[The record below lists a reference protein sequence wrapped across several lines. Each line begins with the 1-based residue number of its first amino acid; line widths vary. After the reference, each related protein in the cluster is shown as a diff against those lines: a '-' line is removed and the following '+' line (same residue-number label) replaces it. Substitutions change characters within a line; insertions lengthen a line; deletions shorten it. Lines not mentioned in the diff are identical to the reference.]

1 MLSSK
6 LSDIHQH
13 ALVSF
18 LETIDA
24 LLGLKLLETSA
35 DITDKQKRLI
45 IERTRV
51 REEKDYARSDEIRDE
66 LEKSGIAVR
75 DTASGSRYLFG
86 DARQRSFHDMDA
98 VDATEHYI
106 TLTCLLAYL
115 ASLQHVVA
123 YRMAILYRVRRGEI
137 GDGLFC
143 LRL

>member
-1 MLSSK
+1 MLLEALSDDLATARAMAIIDEAFDTVLSSK

-75 DTASGSRYLFG
+75 DTTSGSIWEYL
-86 DARQRSFHDMDA
+86 H
-98 VDATEHYI
+98 
-106 TLTCLLAYL
+106 
-115 ASLQHVVA
+115 
-123 YRMAILYRVRRGEI
+123 
-137 GDGLFC
+137 
-143 LRL
+143 